1 MSVTEALNRLFI
13 IPAAMAMIPSFT
25 AGEAVYRE
33 LFRTTVYGRSLELIS
48 YPPDWQCKLA
58 GTLAALL
65 SFLIVL
71 ASLRALSRLTTR
83 IVLRFRH

>member
-1 MSVTEALNRLFI
+1 MNVTETLNRLFI
-13 IPAAMAMIPSFT
+13 VPAAMAMIPSFT
-25 AGEAVYRE
+25 AGAAVYKE

-48 YPPDWQCKLA
+48 YPPDWQCQLA

-71 ASLRALSRLTTR
+71 CGLRALTRLTAR
-83 IVLRFRH
+83 IMLRLRH

>member
-25 AGEAVYRE
+25 AGAAVYKE